1 MPVPPNP
8 PRARVACGGSDGGV
22 VDLGSGEPR
31 RLLAHAQVNAVL
43 TRDGSTYAVAGIT
56 SGQLIAMTGSG
67 ATTSWPIGA
76 IPCHLAVSPDGRTLV
91 TADYGSSSLSVAQR
105 GADST
110 LEPPRSLPLDGDGSH
125 VDPERQTRP
134 HPHHVQWIGHQLV
147 VTDLGCDAIRVFA
160 DDADAGLVET
170 ARCPTPPGSGPR
182 HALVVHD
189 AARDLDLLVVTAEL
203 SAELL
208 VAPLADVL
216 AGAASW
222 ASAPTG
228 TPSSSPGAERSYP
241 SEVVAWG
248 AGVAVGNRGPGTIG
262 VLALDDGIPRLVAE
276 HDAGGRWPQHL
287 LTEAAGSLLIAQP
300 EDDAIVRLAPD
311 GRHETV
317 ATVPAPGWLEAR

>member
-1 MPVPPNP
+1 MPAPSNP
-8 PRARVACGGSDGGV
+8 PRVRVACGGADGGV

-31 RLLAHAQVNAVL
+31 RLLAHPQVNAVL
-43 TRDGSTYAVAGIT
+43 TRDGSTYAVAGIAA
-56 SGQLIAMTGSG
+56 GQLIAVTPSG
-67 ATTSWPIGA
+67 ATASWPIGA

-91 TADYGSSSLSVAQR
+91 TADYGSSSLSVAPR
-105 GADST
+105 DADGTLGAT
-110 LEPPRSLPLDGDGSH
+110 RAIPLDGNGSH
-125 VDPERQTRP
+125 VDPERQTQP
-134 HPHHVQWIGHQLV
+134 HPHHVQWIGHRLV
-147 VTDLGCDAIRVFA
+147 VTDLGCDAIRVFVG
-160 DDADAGLVET
+160 DPDAGLVEI

-189 AARDLDLLVVTAEL
+189 AARGVDLLVVTAEL

-216 AGAASW
+216 AGTASW

-228 TPSSSPGAERSYP
+228 APVTSPGAERSYP
-241 SEVVAWG
+241 SDVVTWG

-262 VLALDDGIPRLVAE
+262 VLALEHGIPRLVAE

-287 LTEAAGSLLIAQP
+287 LAEAAGSLLIAQT
-300 EDDAIVRLAPD
+300 ENDAIVRLTPD